1 MHFTNCSLKIRYQ
14 NKLNFIPLNKIEES
28 NYILIKPDEIKTIKI
43 DLTLLNIDKQSKIKI
58 VLKRK
63 HRKISKKIM

>member
-14 NKLNFIPLNKIEES
+14 NKLKFIHLNKIEES

-43 DLTLLNIDKQSKIKI
+43 DLTLLNIDKQSIIKI